1 MSHAVIGELIGT
13 LFLILFGGGVVAG
26 VLLKHSK
33 AENSGW
39 IVITAGWGFAVMI
52 GVYMAQAAGSPQ
64 ADINPIVS
72 IAKYYFGVYHSVW
85 FVIQLII
92 AQIIGAIIGGALVW
106 LAYLPHWKATENKR
120 FKLLVFSTSPEI
132 KSPFSNLLCEVIAS
146 FALIVFVAAL
156 IKYYTQQDFVLNL
169 SQGALEIPMS
179 HTNIPYVFGFAV
191 WAIGLSLGGP
201 TGYAINPARDLGPR
215 IAHFI
220 LPIAGKGTS
229 EWSYAWVPII
239 GPIIGCILGVIFS
252 KVFFGI

>member
-1 MSHAVIGELIGT
+1 MDHAFIGELVGT
-13 LFLILFGGGVVAG
+13 MFLILFGGGVVAG

-52 GVYMAQAAGSPQ
+52 GVYMAQAGGSAQ

-72 IAKYYFGVYHSVW
+72 IAKYFFGIYSNIGH
-85 FVIQLII
+85 VIMLII
-92 AQIIGAIIGGALVW
+92 AQIVGAIIGGVLVW
-106 LAYLPHWKATENKR
+106 LSYLPHWKATDNQR

-146 FALIVFVAAL
+146 FSLIVFVAAL
-156 IKYYTQQDFVLNL
+156 LKYYNHQWVTVD
-169 SQGALEIPMS
+169 
-179 HTNIPYVFGFAV
+179 IPYVFGFAV

-201 TGYAINPARDLGPR
+201 TGYAINPARDFGPR
-215 IAHFI
+215 IAHSI
-220 LPIAGKGTS
+220 LPIANKGSS

-239 GPIIGCILGVIFS
+239 GPVIGC
-252 KVFFGI
+252 FFGILFAKLLFI